1 MWLLPVA
8 TGAVVKA
15 VFTVV
20 TYIWREGLV
29 AAYKLLTEIADQ
41 AGAMSLPAPVV
52 TCVDDGRM
60 VLGTVACEKAV
71 Q

>member
-1 MWLLPVA
+1 MPVGV
-8 TGAVVKA
+8 GAAVKA

-20 TYIWREGLV
+20 ARIWRDGAV
-29 AAYKLLTEIADQ
+29 SAYKLRILIADQ
-41 AGAMSLPAPVV
+41 AGAMNLPAPVV

-60 VLGTVACEKAV
+60 VLGIVACEKPV